1 MGNII
6 FPLQTDENYL
16 RDAIYHNDTEEIRYV
31 LDCITNGGQATSL
44 SVDSLTS
51 LSLLL
56 EIASMREGAMLLKE
70 EIGRMLIDYTSSY
83 VSLSDFL
90 FFFLGRCRYS
100 GRYDIMPDASILST
114 VGDETEVR
122 EYDDSFASEIASL
135 DRAEFMSYCHYF
147 VEQIRN
153 QEATNVYD
161 PKIAAPIIQRI
172 YNFDAAT
179 IPRELV
185 LLYMSINLSINS

>member
-6 FPLQTDENYL
+6 FPLQTDETYL
-16 RDAIYHNDTEEIRYV
+16 RGAIYHNNTEEIRYV

-70 EIGRMLIDYTSSY
+70 EIGRMLIDYTASY

-90 FFFLGRCRYS
+90 FFFLGRCRYF
-100 GRYDIMPDASILST
+100 GRYDILPDTNILST
-114 VGDETEVR
+114 IGDEMEIR
-122 EYDDSFASEIASL
+122 AYDDSFASEVASL
-135 DRAEFMSYCHYF
+135 DRTRFMSYCHYI
-147 VEQIRN
+147 VEQIGGPDGSS
-153 QEATNVYD
+153 AYD
-161 PKIAAPIIQRI
+161 PRIAAPIIQRI
-172 YNFDAAT
+172 FNLAPAT

>member
-1 MGNII
+1 MGDII
-6 FPLQTDENYL
+6 FPLKIDENYL
-16 RDAIYHNDTEEIRYV
+16 RKIICGNKTDEIRHV
-31 LDCITNGGQATSL
+31 LNRITNYGQATDL
-44 SVDSLTS
+44 SVDNLAS
-51 LSLLL
+51 LSLML

-70 EIGRMLIDYTSSY
+70 EIGRMLIDYAASY
-83 VSLSDFL
+83 VSLDDFL
-90 FFFLGRCRYS
+90 FFFLGRCRYF
-100 GRYDIMPDASILST
+100 GRYDIMPDAGILST

-135 DRAEFMSYCHYF
+135 DMTKFMSYCHYF
-147 VEQIRN
+147 VEQIRS
-153 QEATNVYD
+153 QESVNVYD